1 MKIMYSVSFR
11 MSGRALSHA
20 RRSNGKSF
28 STPWCVVPAS
38 IVAGASVALI
48 TADKGVSLAQA
59 EEKRNEKLD
68 IYLMDGIAGRGYLN
82 HHPETMALMFQ
93 AKKYR
98 VRNDVDNIIDDVTD
112 VDEDDNPRTRGVPL
126 RLRLLTVDVPEFKRD
141 AFEHPGIC
149 QLPHEI
155 FDSADGTKRLVEYL
169 DGVAPPKSTE
179 RAGKRASKNPI
190 VQKSLAR
197 ELYYCYDPHYKRQM
211 SKTTERGMLD
221 ANSKYMGE
229 PKIGVEILETSVTN
243 LNPNN
248 IRRIY
253 TTTSKRWKKVGDTS
267 KLEIVDE
274 AIADA
279 DEVQVVDE
287 RTTLASIPPKFR
299 SEFEEEEIDDPDYER
314 SHPNNQYAWLEEMH
328 LRING
333 LVPFGSP
340 MQRASAF
347 SQSMYGQ
354 IYCQSIPVSNRNGW
368 LSLGGWLS
376 WLWWP
381 WGGGRA
387 IGSWDG
393 VDGEG
398 ESKLYG
404 SNVDGNAHY
413 WKSTPRVKPNRAS
426 NKPHAVICDGS
437 AMQRVPGSLR
447 YLTKI
452 CREAGIPLYVLNDPR
467 TWGSQT
473 HSTLSDALVDLKR
486 AVSDNI
492 IRNAFDLREGT
503 AFERGRLVGQLEKE
517 LAWQAYDASR
527 KTRES
532 LMEVRRKLSSAKI
545 PDWSTLK
552 EDDILKRLIERKV
565 ITVES
570 ESNSLKFTDG
580 FVEVCRKCIAS
591 NSQTKN
597 PTSYKST

>member
-1 MKIMYSVSFR
+1 MTNG
-11 MSGRALSHA
+11 GRALSNVL
-20 RRSNGKSF
+20 RSNGKSF
-28 STPWCVVPAS
+28 STTWCVVPAS
-38 IVAGASVALI
+38 IVAAASIALI
-48 TADKGVSLAQA
+48 TANKKASALA
-59 EEKRNEKLD
+59 EEKPKERLD

-98 VRNDVDNIIDDVTD
+98 VRSDADNIINDVPD
-112 VDEDDNPRTRGVPL
+112 EDEDDNPRPRGVPS

-141 AFEHPGIC
+141 AFERPGIC
-149 QLPHEI
+149 RLPHEI
-155 FDSADGTKRLVEYL
+155 FDSADGTKRLVEFV

-179 RAGKRASKNPI
+179 RAGKRASKKPI
-190 VQKSLAR
+190 IQKSLAR

-211 SKTTERGMLD
+211 SKLTEKGMMD
-221 ANSKYMGE
+221 VNSKYMGE
-229 PKIGVEILETSVTN
+229 PKIGVEILG
-243 LNPNN
+243 
-248 IRRIY
+248 RIY
-253 TTTSKRWKKVGDTS
+253 TSTSKRWKNVGDTS
-267 KLEIVDE
+267 KVEIIDE

-287 RTTLASIPPKFR
+287 RMTSASIPPKFR
-299 SEFEEEEIDDPDYER
+299 SDFEDEDIDDPDYER

-347 SQSMYGQ
+347 SQSMYGR
-354 IYCQSIPVSNRNGW
+354 IYCQSIPASNRNGW

-404 SNVDGNAHY
+404 SNDGNTHY
-413 WKSTPRVKPNRAS
+413 WKATPKIKPNRAS

-532 LMEVRRKLSSAKI
+532 LMEVRRKLMSSKI
-545 PDWSTLK
+545 PDWSGLN

-570 ESNSLKFTDG
+570 ESKSLKFSDG

-591 NSQTKN
+591 NKKN
-597 PTSYKST
+597 PTSSSDKST